1 MKKRFS
7 CLALLLIC
15 LAPLCCS
22 AATPSESIKINVDN
36 VISILKDPGLR
47 GEARAQA
54 KKARLRAAS
63 ENMFDFNELSRRTL
77 ARNWNSL
84 TDNQRREFTELYRS
98 ILENAYIE
106 KITSYTDEKIV
117 FSKEMV
123 LSERT
128 YEVQSTIKRKNGDVP
143 VNYRLINTNGVWKV
157 YDVVIEGVSLIS
169 NYRTQFR
176 EILANQS
183 VEALFQTMREKTG
196 KK

>member
-1 MKKRFS
+1 MKKHFL
-7 CLALLLIC
+7 CLSLFLLFLS
-15 LAPLCCS
+15 PLLCY
-22 AATPSESIKINVDN
+22 AAGPSESIKRNVDN
-36 VISILKDPGLR
+36 VISILKDPALK
-47 GEARAQA
+47 GEAGAKT
-54 KKARLRAAS
+54 KKARLRSAS
-63 ENMFDFNELSRRTL
+63 ENMFDFNELSKRTL
-77 ARNWNSL
+77 ARNWNNFSN
-84 TDNQRREFTELYRS
+84 NQRREFTDLYKS
-98 ILENAYIE
+98 ILEDAYIE

-123 LSERT
+123 LSEKT

-143 VNYRLINTNGVWKV
+143 VNYRLINNDGNWKV

-183 VEALFQTMREKTG
+183 VEALFKTMREKTG